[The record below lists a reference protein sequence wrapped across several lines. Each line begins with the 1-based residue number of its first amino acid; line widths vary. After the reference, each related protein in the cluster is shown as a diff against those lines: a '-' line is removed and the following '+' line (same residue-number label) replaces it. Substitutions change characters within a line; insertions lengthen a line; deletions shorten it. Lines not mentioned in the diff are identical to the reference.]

1 MTWKARFKSTILR
14 SLEVLCWVMAH
25 VESQLFL
32 LHSHPGS
39 VLHCEATCMHVNIPS
54 SHPNSTS
61 TPCPPKQPPKTVF
74 QAHWCAHQQ
83 LWLCLPQEKIL
94 GMRPTWALEAG
105 SVLLRLESS
114 GSQISK
120 DLSRSGAGRLQMAME
135 DTWHMEKGG
144 KNQWRAKEEAATQSL
159 CQGPFPL
166 AQ

>member
-1 MTWKARFKSTILR
+1 
-14 SLEVLCWVMAH
+14 
-25 VESQLFL
+25 
-32 LHSHPGS
+32 
-39 VLHCEATCMHVNIPS
+39 
-54 SHPNSTS
+54 
-61 TPCPPKQPPKTVF
+61 
-74 QAHWCAHQQ
+74 
-83 LWLCLPQEKIL
+83 
-94 GMRPTWALEAG
+94 MRPTWALEAG